1 LSNIKNLGAGAAPRF
16 GALFLT
22 MPGAFRRRPCA
33 RIAGGFTVKFGLEGV
48 KLSLGT
54 LDRLA
59 RPFFDMP

>member
-1 LSNIKNLGAGAAPRF
+1 
-16 GALFLT
+16 